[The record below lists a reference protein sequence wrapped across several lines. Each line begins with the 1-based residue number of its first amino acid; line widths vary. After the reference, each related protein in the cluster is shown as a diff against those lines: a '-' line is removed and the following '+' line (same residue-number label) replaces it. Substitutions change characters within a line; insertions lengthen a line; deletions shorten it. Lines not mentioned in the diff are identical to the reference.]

1 LDWEEVQSRDNLLSL
16 YPFWNKMLQKSTL
29 GRSAV
34 ALPVIVMVL
43 GSAYILF
50 SNLGQSLYGDPS
62 AISPRE
68 YCLETAI
75 YLWDSLE
82 RDIAH
87 QASTTGV
94 FTAPT
99 RTPTAGV
106 DEHLQEV
113 FTQAKARCLGHSE
126 SDPTVE
132 RLYDALGKKKAAYQ
146 AWRQVA
152 DGLREGFVRDYR
164 ASLVEFTLR

>member
-1 LDWEEVQSRDNLLSL
+1 MDWEEVQSRDNLLSL

-34 ALPVIVMVL
+34 ALPIICMIL

-50 SNLGQSLYGDPS
+50 SNLGQSLYGDPAALS
-62 AISPRE
+62 SRE
-68 YCLETAI
+68 YCVETAI

-87 QASTTGV
+87 QVSTTGV

-99 RTPTAGV
+99 STTSVGV
-106 DEHLQEV
+106 NEHLQAV
-113 FTQAKARCLGHSE
+113 FAQAKARCLGQSE
-126 SDPTVE
+126 SEPAIT
-132 RLYDALGKKKAAYQ
+132 RLYEALEQQKAAYQ

-152 DGLREGFVRDYR
+152 GGLREGFVRDYQ
-164 ASLVEFTLR
+164 ASLSEFTLH